1 MRKFV
6 FGKDA
11 YASSFLDPRR
21 RCGRLYFSERFLKH
35 DFRHLS

>member
-1 MRKFV
+1 MRKVV

-11 YASSFLDPRR
+11 HTSSFLTRVAAS
-21 RCGRLYFSERFLKH
+21 GRLYFSERFLKH